1 MEFTLTRNQFISLIL
16 NELLNGNYDC
26 MILILKLMNQ
36 SEINDSIHYHNEQ
49 SKLRKNKEI
58 RGVCNKFSYNK
69 FSCNK
74 FSTYSFMYAIQGFNF
89 NHLKIQR
96 KEKKEFNQQKLLL
109 EKEKEKEN
117 KKKEKGALSYYDDM
131 LSNQTLTEEQRN
143 LFIKMKHKRLN
154 RL

>member
-1 MEFTLTRNQFISLIL
+1 
-16 NELLNGNYDC
+16 
-26 MILILKLMNQ
+26 
-36 SEINDSIHYHNEQ
+36 
-49 SKLRKNKEI
+49 
-58 RGVCNKFSYNK
+58 
-69 FSCNK
+69 
-74 FSTYSFMYAIQGFNF
+74 MYAIQGFNF

-143 LFIKMKHKRLN
+143 LFIKMKQKRLN

>member
-1 MEFTLTRNQFISLIL
+1 MEFTLKRNQSISLIL
-16 NELLNGNYDC
+16 NELLNDNYDC

-36 SEINDSIHYHNEQ
+36 SEINDSIYYHNQQ
-49 SKLRKNKEI
+49 SKLRKN
-58 RGVCNKFSYNK
+58 NKSL
-69 FSCNK
+69 NK
-74 FSTYSFMYAIQGFNF
+74 FSTYSFMYAIQGFDF

-143 LFIKMKHKRLN
+143 LFIKMKQKRLN
-154 RL
+154 RLKN